1 MESKMKLL
9 LYCHS
14 YARQVIEKD
23 VNRFI
28 AVVYCR
34 PAADDSELHIQN
46 RSGVVDKCDKLSN

>member
-1 MESKMKLL
+1 MKLL

-46 RSGVVDKCDKLSN
+46 RSGVVDNKCDKLSN